1 MKKWRFMRFLS
12 LILVLAMLIETLPV
26 QSFASTDDASTAV
39 VVEEGQPEVSVLGEV
54 ESLREED
61 TKHFRL
67 SDGSFVA
74 VSYGQ
79 PVHFQSEDGEWRDI
93 DNSLSL
99 AAGAYRTANANT
111 PAAFSSTLTDGKLFS
126 VKHNRTSVSMSI
138 LDTITAERMI
148 SGELD
153 TEATEPEETDPTEA
167 TVETIP
173 EEVIPEETLPE
184 EAVPAQTEPVEEA
197 AEAPTEPVAETVPE
211 TGSSEEEIIADAESD
226 AEMEAAVE
234 DILSEDLPENE

>member
-39 VVEEGQPEVSVLGEV
+39 VVEEDQPEVSVLGEV
-54 ESLREED
+54 EILREED

-93 DNSLSL
+93 DNSLWRL
-99 AAGAYRTANANT
+99 GPIGRQM
-111 PAAFSSTLTDGKLFS
+111 PIRLRHFL
-126 VKHNRTSVSMSI
+126 R
-138 LDTITAERMI
+138 R
-148 SGELD
+148 
-153 TEATEPEETDPTEA
+153 
-167 TVETIP
+167 
-173 EEVIPEETLPE
+173 
-184 EAVPAQTEPVEEA
+184 
-197 AEAPTEPVAETVPE
+197 
-211 TGSSEEEIIADAESD
+211 
-226 AEMEAAVE
+226 
-234 DILSEDLPENE
+234 